1 MAVTSPSPT
10 VRMVNVRAAVARS
23 RPCCMTPTMRPAT
36 MLTPVISTAA
46 IASRCVKRMA
56 PSIAP

>member
-1 MAVTSPSPT
+1 M
-10 VRMVNVRAAVARS
+10 
-23 RPCCMTPTMRPAT
+23 PCWTTPMTRPAT
-36 MLTPVISTAA
+36 MLTPVMSTAA